1 MQDRPWAKLPAEVVM
16 KYYTFGVFFR
26 TVRCLLIGQTDLAR
40 WTDTSNFDTEWEER
54 TQLMARIVPKHTRVI
69 EFGAGTR
76 QLESYLDPTC
86 SYFPSDLVDR
96 GGNTIVLDLNSRPLP
111 DLSQLKLDV
120 AVFAGVLEYI
130 SDLDSVVLWLSRQ
143 VAMCIASYGCA
154 HTRPRTIGRFKETI
168 RRTGAGWINTFTEDA
183 LVQTFGA
190 GGFIL
195 AETHDWHSGDS
206 SERIFVFNALC
217 ESARH

>member
-1 MQDRPWAKLPAEVVM
+1 M
-16 KYYTFGVFFR
+16 KYNTFEVFFR
-26 TVRCLLIGQTDLAR
+26 TLRCRLFGKTDFAR
-40 WTDTSNFDTEWEER
+40 WIDTSNYDAEWEER
-54 TQLMARIVPKHTRVI
+54 IQLISRVVPKHTRVI
-69 EFGAGTR
+69 EFGAGKR

-86 SYFPSDLVDR
+86 TYFPSDLVAR

-111 DLSQLKLDV
+111 DLSHLKLDV

-154 HTRPRTIGRFKETI
+154 HTRPRTIGRFTETI
-168 RRTGAGWINTFTEDA
+168 RRTAAGWINTFTEDA
-183 LVQTFGA
+183 LVRTFGT

-195 AETHDWHSGDS
+195 TETHDWRVRDS
-206 SERIFVFNALC
+206 SERIFVF
-217 ESARH
+217 SAGATIDLPRG

>member
-1 MQDRPWAKLPAEVVM
+1 M
-16 KYYTFGVFFR
+16 KYNTFEVFFR
-26 TVRCLLIGQTDLAR
+26 TLRCRLFGKTDFAR
-40 WTDTSNFDTEWEER
+40 WIDTSNYDAEWEER
-54 TQLMARIVPKHTRVI
+54 IQLISRVVPKHTRVI
-69 EFGAGTR
+69 EFGAGKR

-86 SYFPSDLVDR
+86 TYFPSDLVAR

-111 DLSQLKLDV
+111 DLSHLKLDV

-130 SDLDSVVLWLSRQ
+130 SDLDSVVPWLSHQ
-143 VAMCIASYGCA
+143 VAMCVASYGCA

-195 AETHDWHSGDS
+195 TETHDWHVGDS
-206 SERIFVFNALC
+206 SERIFVFNTLA
-217 ESARH
+217 SPRDINVPRGSPDV

>member
-1 MQDRPWAKLPAEVVM
+1 M
-16 KYYTFGVFFR
+16 KYNTFEVFFR
-26 TVRCLLIGQTDLAR
+26 TLRCRLFGQTDSAR
-40 WTDTSNFDTEWEER
+40 WIDTSNFDAEWEER
-54 TQLMARIVPKHTRVI
+54 TLLISQVVPKHTRVI
-69 EFGAGTR
+69 EFGAGKR
-76 QLESYLDPTC
+76 QLESYLNPTC
-86 SYFPSDLVDR
+86 TYFPSDLVDR

-111 DLSQLKLDV
+111 DLSHLKLDV

-130 SDLDSVVLWLSRQ
+130 SDLDFVVLWLSRQ

-168 RRTGAGWINTFTEDA
+168 RRTGAGWTNTFTEDA
-183 LVQTFGA
+183 LVQSFGA

-195 AETHDWHSGDS
+195 IETYDWHVGDS
-206 SERIFVFNALC
+206 SERIFVFKRRC

>member
-1 MQDRPWAKLPAEVVM
+1 M
-16 KYYTFGVFFR
+16 KYNTFEVFFR
-26 TVRCLLIGQTDLAR
+26 TLRCRLFGKTDFAR
-40 WTDTSNFDTEWEER
+40 WIDTSNYDAEWEER
-54 TQLMARIVPKHTRVI
+54 IQLISRVVPKHTRVI
-69 EFGAGTR
+69 EFGAGKR

-86 SYFPSDLVDR
+86 TYFPSDLVAR

-111 DLSQLKLDV
+111 DLSHLKLDV

-154 HTRPRTIGRFKETI
+154 HTRPKTIGRFTETI
-168 RRTGAGWINTFTEDA
+168 RRTAAGWINTFAEDA
-183 LVQTFGA
+183 LVRTFGT

-195 AETHDWHSGDS
+195 TETHDWRVRDS
-206 SERIFVFNALC
+206 SERIFVF
-217 ESARH
+217 SAGATIDLPRG

>member
-1 MQDRPWAKLPAEVVM
+1 M
-16 KYYTFGVFFR
+16 KYNTLGVFLR
-26 TVRCLLIGQTDLAR
+26 TLRSRLFGQTDLAR
-40 WTDTSNFDTEWEER
+40 WIDTSNFDAEWEER
-54 TQLMARIVPKHTRVI
+54 TQLIARIVPKHTRVI
-69 EFGAGTR
+69 EFGAGER

-111 DLSQLKLDV
+111 DLSHLKLDV

-130 SDLDSVVLWLSRQ
+130 SELDSVVLWLSYQ
-143 VAMCIASYGCA
+143 VAMCISSYGRA
-154 HTRPRTIGRFKETI
+154 HTQPRTIGRFKETI
-168 RRTGAGWINTFTEDA
+168 RRTGAGWINTFTENA

-195 AETHDWHSGDS
+195 TEKHDWHVGDS
-206 SERIFVFNALC
+206 SERIFVFKAAASRRDINIP
-217 ESARH
+217 RD

>member
-1 MQDRPWAKLPAEVVM
+1 LEFFFELLGADSSGRP
-16 KYYTFGVFFR
+16 
-26 TVRCLLIGQTDLAR
+26 
-40 WTDTSNFDTEWEER
+40 TSLVGATRRFDPEWEER
-54 TQLMARIVPKHTRVI
+54 TELIARIVPKHSRVI
-69 EFGAGTR
+69 EFGAGKR

-111 DLSQLKLDV
+111 DLRHLKLDV

-130 SDLDSVVLWLSRQ
+130 SDLDSVVRWLSYQ
-143 VAMCIASYGCA
+143 VTMCIASYGCA
-154 HTRPRTIGRFKETI
+154 HTPPRTIGRFKETI

-183 LVQTFGA
+183 LVRTFGA

-195 AETHDWHSGDS
+195 TETHVWHVGES
-206 SERIFVFNALC
+206 SERVFVF
-217 ESARH
+217 SAVARRRVH

>member
-1 MQDRPWAKLPAEVVM
+1 M
-16 KYYTFGVFFR
+16 KYNTFGVFFR
-26 TVRCLLIGQTDLAR
+26 TLGCRLLGQTDRAR
-40 WTDTSNFDTEWEER
+40 WLDTSNFDGEWEER
-54 TQLMARIVPKHTRVI
+54 TQLMARVVPKHTRVI
-69 EFGAGTR
+69 EFGAGKR

-111 DLSQLKLDV
+111 NLSHLKLDA

-130 SDLDSVVLWLSRQ
+130 SDLDAVVHWLSYQ
-143 VAMCIASYGCA
+143 VGMCIASYECA
-154 HTRPRTIGRFKETI
+154 STQPRTVGRFKETL

-183 LVQTFGA
+183 LVQAFAA

-195 AETHDWHSGDS
+195 TETHGWYVGDS
-206 SERIFVFNALC
+206 SERIFVFKRRC
-217 ESARH
+217 ESKRH

>member
-1 MQDRPWAKLPAEVVM
+1 M
-16 KYYTFGVFFR
+16 KYNTFGVFLR
-26 TVRCLLIGQTDLAR
+26 TLRSRLFGQTDLAR
-40 WTDTSNFDTEWEER
+40 WIDTSNFDAEWEER
-54 TQLMARIVPKHTRVI
+54 TQLIARIVPKHTRVI
-69 EFGAGTR
+69 EFGAGKR

-111 DLSQLKLDV
+111 DLSHLKLDV

-130 SDLDSVVLWLSRQ
+130 SELDSVVLWLSYQ

-154 HTRPRTIGRFKETI
+154 HTQPRTIDRFNETI

-195 AETHDWHSGDS
+195 TETHDWHVGDS
-206 SERIFVFNALC
+206 SERIFVFKHRW
-217 ESARH
+217 ESRRR

>member
-1 MQDRPWAKLPAEVVM
+1 M
-16 KYYTFGVFFR
+16 KYNTFGVFLR
-26 TVRCLLIGQTDLAR
+26 TLRSRLFGQTDLAR
-40 WTDTSNFDTEWEER
+40 WIDTSNFDAEWEER
-54 TQLMARIVPKHTRVI
+54 TQLIARIVPKRTRVI
-69 EFGAGTR
+69 EFGAGKR

-111 DLSQLKLDV
+111 DLSHLKLDV

-130 SDLDSVVLWLSRQ
+130 SELNSVVLWLSYQ

-154 HTRPRTIGRFKETI
+154 DTRPRTIGRFKDII
-168 RRTGAGWINTFTEDA
+168 RRTGAGWVNTFTEDA
-183 LVQTFGA
+183 LVGTFSA

-195 AETHDWHSGDS
+195 TETHVWQVGESG
-206 SERIFVFNALC
+206 ERIFVF
-217 ESARH
+217 SSVARRRETNVPRGYCYLS

>member
-1 MQDRPWAKLPAEVVM
+1 MEVVM
-16 KYYTFGVFFR
+16 KYNTFGVFLR
-26 TVRCLLIGQTDLAR
+26 TLRCRLFGQTDIAR
-40 WTDTSNFDTEWEER
+40 WSDTSNFDTEWEKR
-54 TQLMARIVPKHTRVI
+54 TELMARIVPKHTRVI
-69 EFGAGTR
+69 EFGAGKR

-96 GGNTIVLDLNSRPLP
+96 CGNTIVLDLNSRPLP
-111 DLSQLKLDV
+111 DLRHLKLDV

-130 SDLDSVVLWLSRQ
+130 SDLDSVVRWLSFQ

-183 LVQTFGA
+183 LVQTFSA

-195 AETHDWHSGDS
+195 TETHVWHVGES
-206 SERIFVFNALC
+206 SERIFVF
-217 ESARH
+217 STVARRRETNVPRSHRYLS

>member
-1 MQDRPWAKLPAEVVM
+1 M
-16 KYYTFGVFFR
+16 KYNTFGVFFR
-26 TVRCLLIGQTDLAR
+26 TLRCRLFGQTDLAR
-40 WTDTSNFDTEWEER
+40 WIDTSNFDTEWKER
-54 TQLMARIVPKHTRVI
+54 TQLMARIVPKQTRVI
-69 EFGAGTR
+69 EFGAGKR
-76 QLESYLDPTC
+76 QLEAYLDPTC

-111 DLSQLKLDV
+111 NLSHLKLDV

-130 SDLDSVVLWLSRQ
+130 SNLDSVVLWLSYQ

-168 RRTGAGWINTFTEDA
+168 RRSGAGWINTFTEDA

-195 AETHDWHSGDS
+195 TETHDWHVGDS
-206 SERIFVFNALC
+206 SERIFVFNTVANRRAINVPRA
-217 ESARH
+217 SPDV